1 MSKSFLK
8 GKRHQLLS
16 RSLVTAL
23 FTSSSLVSQYWLA
36 STAQAQTQAYCR
48 FTKEEIAQKESL
60 RLSSLKGNSDS
71 EKSYKAL
78 LKRHADFLQRC
89 RSRTF
94 PQNQAIWLRLYPCD
108 ARPGAIDEILDHIVN
123 KGYNQINLEVF
134 YSGQVLLPSAENR
147 TPWSSIVQTPGF
159 ENVDLFAQA
168 IKKGHERGIKVYAWM
183 FTMNFGYS
191 YAQRRDRQGALARN
205 GRGQTSESVV
215 PGGSQIFIDPYNRQA
230 QTDFYRL
237 VETLMKR
244 RPDGVLF
251 DYIRYPRGGGSDT
264 VADRIEDLWIYSDAA
279 KQALYDRALNNQGR
293 ELIKRYI
300 SKGSIKSSD
309 LAAVKKLYPSEDVPR
324 WQGRT
329 PSPGETSGSLQWQ
342 LWQLSVA
349 HAAQGV
355 LDFLALAVLAAQR
368 NGVKAGAVF
377 FPDANKIVGGGGYD
391 SRLQPWD
398 NFPSN
403 IEWHAMSYGV
413 CGNTSCIDSLVKR
426 ALDRAPS
433 RTQVTPALAGT
444 WGRSIK
450 NRPSLEIQMRSLQRM
465 SPRINSISHFDY
477 SWQEPELDRKRKFCK
492 L

>member
-8 GKRHQLLS
+8 GKRHQLLY

-23 FTSSSLVSQYWLA
+23 LTSSSLVSQYWLA
-36 STAQAQTQAYCR
+36 STAQAQTQAYCQ
-48 FTKEEIAQKESL
+48 FTKEEITEKESL

-71 EKSYKAL
+71 EKRYKAL
-78 LKRHADFLQRC
+78 LKQHADSLQRC

-108 ARPGAIDEILDHIVN
+108 ARPGAIDEILDRIVN
-123 KGYNQINLEVF
+123 QGYNQINLEVF

-147 TPWSSIVQTPGF
+147 TPWPSIVQTPGY

-168 IKKGHERGIKVYAWM
+168 VEKGHERGIKVYAWM

-191 YAQRRDRQGALARN
+191 YAQRQDRQGALARN
-205 GRGQTSESVV
+205 GRGQTSLSVV
-215 PGGSQIFIDPYNRQA
+215 PGGSQLFIDPYNRQA
-230 QTDFYRL
+230 QTDFYQL

-251 DYIRYPRGGGSDT
+251 DYIRYPRGDGSDT
-264 VADRIEDLWIYSDAA
+264 VAERIEDFWIYSDAA
-279 KQALYDRALNNQGR
+279 KQGLYDRALNNQGR
-293 ELIKRYI
+293 ELIKRYL
-300 SKGSIKSSD
+300 SNGSISTSD
-309 LAAVKKLYPSEDVPR
+309 VAAVKKLYPNEDVPR

-329 PSPGETSGSLQWQ
+329 PSPGDTSGSLQWQ
-342 LWQLSVA
+342 MWQLSVA

-355 LDFLALAVLAAQR
+355 LDFLALAVVAAER
-368 NGVKAGAVF
+368 SGVKAGAVF
-377 FPDANKIVGGGGYD
+377 FPDANQVVGGGGYD

-398 NFPSN
+398 NFPGT

-426 ALDRAPS
+426 TLDRAPAG
-433 RTQVTPALAGT
+433 TQVTPALAGV

-450 NRPSLEIQMRSLQRM
+450 NRPSLEVQMRSLQRM
-465 SPRINSISHFDY
+465 SPRINSVSHFDY
-477 SWQEPELDRKRKFCK
+477 SWQEPEFDRQRKFCQ

>member
-1 MSKSFLK
+1 MSKSSPT
-8 GKRHQLLS
+8 GKRHQLLY
-16 RSLVTAL
+16 RSLLTAL
-23 FTSSSLVSQYWLA
+23 LTGSNLISQYWLA

-48 FTKEEIAQKESL
+48 FTQEQIAQKESL
-60 RLSSLKGNSDS
+60 RQSSLKGNADS
-71 EKSYKAL
+71 AKRYKAL
-78 LKRHADFLQRC
+78 LKQHADYLQRC

-108 ARPGAIDEILDHIVN
+108 ARPGAIDKILDHIVN

-134 YSGQVLLPSAENR
+134 YSGQVLLPSADNR
-147 TPWSSIVQTPGF
+147 TPWPSIVQKPGY

-168 IKKGHERGIKVYAWM
+168 IAKGRERGLKVYAWM

-205 GRGQTSESVV
+205 GRGQTSQSVV
-215 PGGSQIFIDPYNRQA
+215 PGGHQIFIDPYNRQA
-230 QTDFYRL
+230 QTDFYQL
-237 VETLMKR
+237 VEVLMKR

-251 DYIRYPRGGGSDT
+251 DYIRYPRGDGSDT
-264 VADRIEDLWIYSDAA
+264 VAERIQDLWIYSDAA
-279 KQALYDRALNNQGR
+279 KQALYARGLNNQGR
-293 ELIKRYI
+293 ELIKRYLSKSGI
-300 SKGSIKSSD
+300 SASD
-309 LAAVKKLYPSEDVPR
+309 VAAVKKLYPQEDAPR
-324 WQGRT
+324 WEGRN
-329 PSPGETSGSLQWQ
+329 PSSGDTAGSLQWQ

-368 NGVKAGAVF
+368 NGVKSGAVF
-377 FPDANKIVGGGGYD
+377 FPDANQVVGGGGYD

-398 NFPSN
+398 NFPST

-426 ALDRAPS
+426 TLERAPGG
-433 RTQVTPALAGT
+433 TQVTPALAGT
-444 WGRSIK
+444 WGRSFK
-450 NRPSLEIQMRSLQRM
+450 NRPPLEVQMRSLQRL

-477 SWQEPELDRKRKFCK
+477 SWQEPELDRQRKFCQ